1 MTNDKSNIAIPNRP
15 SDGDEIGS
23 LEPGK
28 RADVIVLDVE
38 KPKFVPRTNM
48 SAQIANNAAPA
59 DVETVIVD
67 GEVVLDEGTIETM
80 DATGVQ
86 TRVESAVD
94 RFESETEWNLGVVGG
109 EPPGPTAVVQDLPK
123 RGPAR
128 LLGRLAVQSA
138 RDAVSLSNR

>member
-1 MTNDKSNIAIPNRP
+1 MTNYKSNIAIPNRP

-28 RADVIVLDVE
+28 RADVIVLDVD

-48 SAQIANNAAPA
+48 PAQ
-59 DVETVIVD
+59 IVD
-67 GEVVLDEGTIETM
+67 GEVVLDDGTIETM

-86 TRVESAVD
+86 VRVESAVD
-94 RFESETEWNLGVVGG
+94 RFESETEWNLGVGG
-109 EPPGPTAVVQDLPK
+109 ADPPAPTAVVRDLPK

-128 LLGRLAVQSA
+128 LFETIL
-138 RDAVSLSNR
+138 